1 MKYVSLLL
9 LLFASIPLG
18 AQVKTEELASKILGT
33 PRTIRVET
41 PPYYEADKDKKYP
54 LLLLLDGEY
63 MLEPFSG
70 DLSYA
75 YYWDELPETI
85 IVAINHKDP
94 GQRAADTEIDET
106 TGLPTGTG
114 DKFFQ
119 FIADELL
126 PYLNKNYRI
135 SPFRIIAGHDVTA
148 RMANFFLYK
157 EPAPFRGY
165 INFSPEIAPDMENR
179 VAEVLKNT
187 KQNIFYYLCSADGDI
202 PRLKNKIK
210 ELDTNLK
217 AIQNPG
223 LKYQYEEYTHGSH
236 YSLIPFGVPGALY
249 GIFASYRPISP
260 IEYQEKIV
268 TLPSGYVKYLT
279 DKYEIIKQDL
289 GTDMPVR
296 LTDFKAIEAAI
307 IKNNAYEELKELAKV
322 ARRSYP
328 KKTIGE
334 YYEAL
339 YYEMTGEY
347 AKAKKVY
354 LNSYSLEPVG
364 EYTKDF
370 MIQRAEKIK

>member
-9 LLFASIPLG
+9 LFLASVPLS
-18 AQVKTEELASKILGT
+18 AQVKTEELASKALGT
-33 PRTIRVET
+33 SRTIRVVT
-41 PPYYEADKDKKYP
+41 PPYYETDKNKKYP

-70 DLSYA
+70 NLSYA

-85 IVAINHKDP
+85 IVAVDNIDP
-94 GQRAADTEIDET
+94 KQRAADTEVDET

-126 PYLNKNYRI
+126 PYLSKTYRV

-148 RMANFFLYK
+148 RTANFFLYK
-157 EPAPFRGY
+157 QPTPFRGY
-165 INFSPEIAPDMENR
+165 INFSPEMAPEMENR
-179 VAEVLKNT
+179 LAETLKNT
-187 KQNIFYYLCSADGDI
+187 KENIFYYVCSADGDI
-202 PRLKNKIK
+202 PRLKRKIK
-210 ELDTNLK
+210 ELDENLK
-217 AIQNPG
+217 TINSPNV
-223 LKYQYEEYTHGSH
+223 KYVYEEYTHGSH
-236 YSLIPFGVPGALY
+236 YSLIPFGIPGALY

-279 DKYEIIKQDL
+279 DKYDIIKQDL

-307 IKNNAYEELKELAKV
+307 LKNNAYEELKELAKI
-322 ARRSYP
+322 ARKSYP
-328 KKTIGE
+328 KTTIGE

-339 YYEMTGEY
+339 YYEMTGDY

-354 LNSYSLEPVG
+354 LNSYSLNPVG

-370 MIQRAEKIK
+370 MIQRAEKL